1 MRILTA
7 IFLTFNCFFI
17 IAQSGKADTTFNAIP
32 YSKYGTG
39 NGSNGCPT
47 TNVTNRRFCEQ
58 PDGKI
63 ILAGGFCQFNGVKHS
78 GIVRLNE
85 DGSLDESFDAGT
97 TFEYNID
104 YYPFTALALQNDGK
118 IIAVRTEYN
127 GSSFSRVRRL
137 NPDGSLDAT
146 PVFQGDIFQGIIYE
160 AIVQPDNKL
169 ILCGDFIYEDTDLS
183 IHYDVIRINPDGSL
197 DNTFAGGD
205 LFFAQ
210 NGKVED
216 MKLDAQGKLLIAG
229 GFSTFNGVSSAG
241 FVRLNADGTMD
252 QTLNIGTGMND
263 AVKSIAIQPD
273 NKILVGGNF
282 SLYQSTYTGCLIR
295 ILPDGTLDQ
304 TFQPSIGTY
313 WTVEHLTV
321 MPDNRILFIGNST
334 SLGVTQ
340 GFFRLNPD
348 GSLDTA
354 TTGNEV
360 TNGGGAPYTEIKL
373 LSSGKLMA
381 IGDFSQFQGIYRGA
395 IARLDTNFQ
404 LDLSFGM
411 KPGFISA
418 DIQHTLAQPDGK
430 ILVGKRLDYEADAFQ
445 TYNDVFVKGLLRL
458 QADGSLDTTFHI
470 ADSLFVSVRAMARQ
484 PDGKII
490 VAGRTEWLDGVDISS
505 QGNVARFNPD
515 GSIDSSF
522 LIYNFTMYSFSEV
535 LIQPDGKIIV
545 LGYFTPI
552 SGNSLTNIVRLNT
565 DGTPDITFNAG
576 TGANGEITSGALTNS
591 GKIIIGGDFNSYN
604 GAPFVRFG
612 ALNADGTIDAG
623 FDFNG
628 SVFTAP
634 WSIKTQSDGK
644 IVVAG
649 ESLGDANNFSRVLL
663 RLNPNGNVD
672 PNFEVNGFQ
681 NVNVSGEIM
690 DMLPL
695 PNGKLLLGG
704 DIYNFSNSNATGIV
718 RLNADGSRDFS
729 FFSEYI
735 VSEPGVLVKSIS
747 LGLDGKVIIGGAFS
761 KITEKPANGIALLQ
775 HDLDDYFTVSF
786 TNITNDNCSGN
797 GAVTAFSS
805 GGTPPYQY
813 SWQNVNNLSDS
824 TQVITEQGIY
834 TCFVQDANGLIS
846 SASLLI
852 DGPSFLS
859 DFDLKSNL
867 VAGSFRTGFANT
879 IAINAMNDGC
889 VPTSGQL
896 ICVLDSLVEY
906 NSAVPAPTFQNNDTL
921 IWDFMNMTYDT
932 GFLNPVIQC
941 TVSANAQ
948 IGDSVKLNLY
958 MTPVSGDADTVNN
971 SRSYIFPII
980 NGYDPNIKSVYP
992 VGKCEEAYIEN
1003 GQKLTYTV
1011 QFQNTGNASAINI
1024 VVVDSLNENL
1034 DINSVHVVSYS
1045 DTVWTEIAEN
1055 NTVKF
1060 HFDFINLPDSTS
1072 NEAASHGYVTFEVDP
1087 ISDNLPHNTVISNEA
1102 EIYFDY
1108 NPAIVTNSCLNTV
1121 FVGDLDQFDCNS
1133 GNLILEELVNENEI
1147 SVYPNPAN
1155 DFITIHTNSLLKD
1168 QLEVFITDLSGKLI
1182 LHTFKIQDKDLD
1194 LNLISLE
1201 KGTYILMMRNT
1212 VSGAIIQNSK
1222 IVKI

>member
-1 MRILTA
+1 MKTLIA
-7 IFLTFNCFFI
+7 IFLAFNYFFI
-17 IAQSGKADTTFNAIP
+17 NAQPGKSDTTFNSIP

-39 NGSNGCPT
+39 NGSNGCPY
-47 TNVTNRRFCEQ
+47 TNVTNRKFCEQ

-63 ILAGGFCQFNGVKHS
+63 ILAGGFCQFNGVVHS
-78 GIVRLNE
+78 GVVRLNV
-85 DGSLDESFDAGT
+85 DGSLDDSFDAGT
-97 TFEYNID
+97 TFEYNVGN
-104 YYPFTALALQNDGK
+104 YSFTALALQNDGK
-118 IIAVRTEYN
+118 VIAIRTEFDGVN
-127 GSSFSRVRRL
+127 ISRIRRL
-137 NPDGSLDAT
+137 NIDGSLDAA
-146 PVFQGDIFQGIIYE
+146 PVFQGDILQGIIYE

-169 ILCGDFIYEDTDLS
+169 ILCGDFTYEDTDLS
-183 IHYDVIRINPDGSL
+183 MHYDIIRINPDGSL
-197 DNTFAGGD
+197 DNTFTGGD
-205 LFFAQ
+205 FVLMQ
-210 NGKVED
+210 NGKIED

-229 GFSTFNGVSSAG
+229 GFNTFNGVNSAG
-241 FVRLNADGTMD
+241 FVRLNPDGTID
-252 QTLNIGTGMND
+252 QTLNIGAGMND
-263 AVKSIAIQPD
+263 AVKSFAIQPD
-273 NKILVGGNF
+273 NKILLAGDFG
-282 SLYQSTYTGCLIR
+282 LYQNMNTGCLIR
-295 ILPDGTLDQ
+295 IHPDGTLDG
-304 TFQPSIGTY
+304 TFQPSMGTY
-313 WTVEHLTV
+313 WPVEHLNV
-321 MPDNRILFIGNST
+321 LPDNRILFTGNST
-334 SLGVTQ
+334 SLGVNH
-340 GFFRLNPD
+340 GFFRLNSD

-354 TTGNEV
+354 TTGSEV
-360 TNGGGAPYTEIKL
+360 YNSGNPPYTEFKF
-373 LSSGKLMA
+373 LSSGKLMI
-381 IGDFSQFQGIYRGA
+381 IGNIYQYQGKYRGG
-395 IARLDTNFQ
+395 IARLDTNFL

-430 ILVGKRLDYEADAFQ
+430 ILVGKRLDYEADALH

-490 VAGRTEWLDGVDISS
+490 VAGRTEWLDGIDISS

-552 SGNSLTNIVRLNT
+552 SGNSLTNIVRFNT
-565 DGTPDITFNAG
+565 DGTPDNTFNAG
-576 TGANGEITSGALTNS
+576 TGTNGEITSGALTNS

-604 GAPFVRFG
+604 GLPFVRFC
-612 ALNADGTIDAG
+612 ALNSDGSIDAG

-628 SVFTAP
+628 SIFSAP

-644 IVVAG
+644 ILLAG
-649 ESLGDANNFSRVLL
+649 ETLGDDNNFSRVLL

-704 DIYNFSNSNATGIV
+704 EIYNFSNSTATGIV
-718 RLNADGSRDFS
+718 RLNADGSRDMG

-735 VSEPGVLVKSIS
+735 VSEPSVLVKSIS
-747 LGLDGKVIIGGAFS
+747 LGLDGKVIIGGDFS
-761 KITEKPANGIALLQ
+761 KITGKPANGIALLQ
-775 HDLDDYFTVSF
+775 HDLADYFTVSF
-786 TNITNDNCSGN
+786 TNVVNDNCSGN
-797 GAVTAFSS
+797 GAVTAFPI

-813 SWQNVNNLSDS
+813 SWQNLNNPSDS
-824 TQVITEQGIY
+824 VQVITEQGIY
-834 TCFVQDANGLIS
+834 TCFVQDATGLIS

-867 VAGSFRTGFANT
+867 VAGSFRTGFSNT

-889 VPTSGQL
+889 MPASGQL

-906 NSAVPAPTFQNNDTL
+906 NSAIPLPTFQNNDTL

-941 TVSANAQ
+941 TVSSDAQ
-948 IGDSVKLNLY
+948 IGDSVTVHLSL
-958 MTPVSGDADTVNN
+958 TPISGDADTVNN
-971 SRSYIFPII
+971 SKSYRFPVI

-992 VGKCEEAYIEN
+992 VGKCEEAYIKN
-1003 GQKLTYTV
+1003 SQKLTYTV

-1024 VVVDSLNENL
+1024 VVVDSLNDNL

-1060 HFDFINLPDSTS
+1060 HFDLINLPDSTS

-1108 NPAIVTNSCLNTV
+1108 NPAIVTNSCLNTI

-1133 GNLILEELVNENEI
+1133 GNLVLEELANENEI
-1147 SVYPNPAN
+1147 TVFPNP
-1155 DFITIHTNSLLKD
+1155 IGETLTIQFD
-1168 QLEVFITDLSGKLI
+1168 QLGDYSVHLVDLTGRFIFQTEIQSQKVIQINGLDDLSRGEYILFIANETGVTVRKLI
-1182 LHTFKIQDKDLD
+1182 K
-1194 LNLISLE
+1194 
-1201 KGTYILMMRNT
+1201 
-1212 VSGAIIQNSK
+1212 
-1222 IVKI
+1222 